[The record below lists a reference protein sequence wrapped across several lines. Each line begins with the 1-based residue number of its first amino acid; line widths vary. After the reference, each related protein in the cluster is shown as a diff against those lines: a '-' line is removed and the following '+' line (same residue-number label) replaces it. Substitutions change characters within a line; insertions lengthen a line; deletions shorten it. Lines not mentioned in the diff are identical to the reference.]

1 MASLTTF
8 LTITMLSFNVTTLV
22 IASTCHSSCI
32 MMATT
37 ADTVNTFSMA
47 SAGHH
52 SLDGFRHYSA
62 PAAVTS
68 NNDSTPLQL
77 MIITLPI
84 VFCHNIYL
92 HQHRFVL
99 PSDEPSSSTNIFSTS
114 VTATTSI
121 PGTCHHDIP
130 NECPPNGFKHL
141 PPDKC
146 SLHDSITSHAAAF
159 SSKVIPAVVEWID
172 RPDVNTGSPLMT
184 NFAFNGFLLMTF
196 IFRASKK
203 LFCVKLLCY
212 FFQMTL
218 LSF

>member
-1 MASLTTF
+1 MSHLTTF
-8 LTITMLSFNVTTLV
+8 LLMMFIFTVNTLV
-22 IASTCHSSCI
+22 TAPTCHSSYI
-32 MMATT
+32 VMAKT
-37 ADTVNTFSMA
+37 ADIITTFHIA
-47 SAGHH
+47 PAGHH
-52 SLDGFRHYSA
+52 SSLDGHRHHTPVGGA
-62 PAAVTS
+62 IS

-159 SSKVIPAVVEWID
+159 SSKIISAAVEWID

-184 NFAFNGFLLMTF
+184 NFAFNEFLQRDPKT
-196 IFRASKK
+196 ISE
-203 LFCVKLLCY
+203 
-212 FFQMTL
+212 
-218 LSF
+218 